1 MISLT
6 NPFRTQQYH
15 TPVVPSAHGS
25 QASAINPPPAAS
37 STATEPAKATSSS
50 ATIPTRNQ
58 SWQSSTSPHT
68 DESKLSSLLSACEAG
83 THSFSRDEDADAA
96 GVGWMRSGGTGYG
109 IQERL
114 RRMSSGYGSD
124 SGFSSSSSV
133 EGTSPGGQTAS
144 PTKASVV
151 VQPKIVS
158 TGWPLSREST
168 GHFDPSRDPRL
179 LYL

>member
-15 TPVVPSAHGS
+15 PPVAPSAQSS
-25 QASAINPPPAAS
+25 QAPPANPPQSTS
-37 STATEPAKATSSS
+37 STAAVPTTESA
-50 ATIPTRNQ
+50 ATILTRTQ
-58 SWQSSTSPHT
+58 SWQPSKTPH
-68 DESKLSSLLSACEAG
+68 DAESKLSSLLSACEAG
-83 THSFSRDEDADAA
+83 THSFARDVDAGAV
-96 GVGWMRSGGTGYG
+96 GVGWIRSGGTGYG

-133 EGTSPGGQTAS
+133 EGTSPGGQDTGPA
-144 PTKASVV
+144 KAAAVV
-151 VQPKIVS
+151 VPPKIVS
-158 TGWPLSREST
+158 TGWPLSRKST